1 MFYIALLHL
10 FCVGSLHDPRVVARS
25 GSNISLACGGVSSSS
40 YIYLIEWVCQGCD
53 CGQCPSH
60 SNNGLR
66 LLRYNDKI
74 TQWDN
79 SYRRTLDQ
87 RRYGLEFSPVT
98 VQDSGVY
105 YCFINNRLDSSPVGL
120 IVQDAPEPPP
130 HRPMISSI
138 SSRSVLLTWAVP
150 LNDNHD
156 PISSYKIYVR
166 ENNEDIADEMDTG
179 QNETK
184 FLVTGLHPFTTYS
197 FRVAAHNN
205 IGYSLPSKESFQT
218 QTHRESK

>member
-1 MFYIALLHL
+1 MYLQKFNYSLDKCVVSSPQL
-10 FCVGSLHDPRVVARS
+10 FKLQRKVLYFDSPPGSLYNPRTVARS

-40 YIYLIEWVCQGCD
+40 YIYLIEWVCLGCD

-79 SYRRTLDQ
+79 SYRRTLDK

-105 YCFINNRLDSSPVGL
+105 YCFINNRLDSSPVEL
-120 IVQDAPEPPP
+120 IVQDSPEPPP

-156 PISSYKIYVR
+156 PINSYKIYVR
-166 ENNEDIADEMDTG
+166 ENSQAHPVEIDTG
-179 QNETK
+179 LNETR
-184 FLVTGLHPFTTYS
+184 FLVTGRGQYF
-197 FRVAAHNN
+197 V
-205 IGYSLPSKESFQT
+205 K
-218 QTHRESK
+218 

>member
-1 MFYIALLHL
+1 MP
-10 FCVGSLHDPRVVARS
+10 GSLTSPRVVARS
-25 GSNISLACGGVSSSS
+25 GSNISVACGGVSSSS

-79 SYRRTLDQ
+79 SERRSLD
-87 RRYGLEFSPVT
+87 RERFSLEFSPVT
-98 VQDSGVY
+98 VQDSGDY
-105 YCFINNRLDSSPVGL
+105 YCFINNRLDSSPVEL

-138 SSRSVLLTWAVP
+138 SSR
-150 LNDNHD
+150 
-156 PISSYKIYVR
+156 
-166 ENNEDIADEMDTG
+166 
-179 QNETK
+179 
-184 FLVTGLHPFTTYS
+184 
-197 FRVAAHNN
+197 
-205 IGYSLPSKESFQT
+205 
-218 QTHRESK
+218 

>member
-1 MFYIALLHL
+1 M
-10 FCVGSLHDPRVVARS
+10 ARS

-40 YIYLIEWVCQGCD
+40 YIYLIEWVCLGCD

-79 SYRRTLDQ
+79 SYRRTLDK

-105 YCFINNRLDSSPVGL
+105 YCFINNRLDSSPVEL
-120 IVQDAPEPPP
+120 IVQDSPEPPP

-156 PISSYKIYVR
+156 PINSYKIYVR
-166 ENNEDIADEMDTG
+166 ENSQAHPVEIDTG
-179 QNETK
+179 LNETR
-184 FLVTGLHPFTTYS
+184 FLVTGRGQYF
-197 FRVAAHNN
+197 V
-205 IGYSLPSKESFQT
+205 K
-218 QTHRESK
+218 